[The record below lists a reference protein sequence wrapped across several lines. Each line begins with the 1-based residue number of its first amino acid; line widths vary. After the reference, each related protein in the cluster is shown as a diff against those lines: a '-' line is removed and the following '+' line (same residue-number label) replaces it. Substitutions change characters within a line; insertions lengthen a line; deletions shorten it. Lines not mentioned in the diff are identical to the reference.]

1 MEICRGAA
9 ENATSQN
16 KLIHPNVA
24 HKVGR
29 LTQGNGET
37 RRSKSSVKLL
47 THDFPAY
54 RKICLKCRGKN
65 HFKRKCTSAGASA
78 NMATDS
84 KASCVQVH
92 QVADRPSSSDGEW
105 LNTVGSGGRDLKCR
119 MFVGGKEV
127 TFQID
132 TRSSVS
138 MLPAWLAEQIEPT
151 EKVLKMWNHT
161 RLSPL
166 GKSKQRVLNPKNG
179 EVYPLGFIVFRD
191 NFYFPSWLEG
201 I

>member
-16 KLIHPNVA
+16 KLIESPQCCVQS
-24 HKVGR
+24 R

-37 RRSKSSVKLL
+37 GGQRVAVKLL

-84 KASCVQVH
+84 KASCVLVH

-119 MFVGGKEV
+119 MFVGGKGV

-166 GKSKQRVLNPKNG
+166 GKSKQRVLSPKNG
-179 EVYPLGFIVFRD
+179 EVYPLGFIVFRETLLL
-191 NFYFPSWLEG
+191 PILA
-201 I
+201 